1 MSRRRRRNEHIVSL
15 FPFLSILACVIGV
28 LTLMIT
34 AMALGQLDPGQVR
47 AAERLVYIQQRMDH
61 RFTAAKEKSDQDRE
75 EIERIKRLIDEAES
89 IRKQLES
96 ARAELDK
103 LEAERQKQLLAAT
116 PNDKNSAQ
124 MLADANR
131 LRLRVADLEPELNQL
146 LEQIRMLKEELEQR
160 KQKPEEATVTIRPSG
175 SGTDLIPSFVE
186 CTASGI
192 LLHTYEPSVHVR
204 RGDLAKSEPFLKLLD
219 EVAGSDDRTVIFLL
233 REDGLGTYYVARGIA
248 RSRFARNGKLP
259 VVGHGRLDLSLFD
272 EIIARNKA
280 KHGK

>member
-1 MSRRRRRNEHIVSL
+1 MARRRRKNDHVVSL

-28 LTLMIT
+28 LTLLIT
-34 AMALGQLDPGQVR
+34 ALALGQLDPGQVQ
-47 AAERLVYIQQRMDH
+47 AAERMVYVQQRMDQ
-61 RFTAAKEKSDQDRE
+61 RYVAAKEQAERERE
-75 EIERIKRLIDEAES
+75 EIERIKRLIEEAES

-103 LEAERQKQLLAAT
+103 LEAERRKQLMAAA

-124 MLADANR
+124 MLSEANR

-146 LEQIRMLKEELEQR
+146 IEQIRMLKEELEQR

-192 LLHTYEPSVHVR
+192 LLHGYDPPVHVR

-219 EVAGSDDRTVIFLL
+219 EVANVDDRSVIFLL

-248 RSRFARNGKLP
+248 RSRYARNGKLP

>member
-1 MSRRRRRNEHIVSL
+1 MSRRRHKNDHIVSL

-34 AMALGQLDPGQVR
+34 ALALGQLDPGQVR
-47 AAERLVYIQQRMDH
+47 AAERMVYVQQRMDN
-61 RFTAAKEKSDQDRE
+61 RYAEAKEKTDKDRKE
-75 EIERIKRLIDEAES
+75 VERIKRLIDEAES

-96 ARAELDK
+96 ARAEYEK
-103 LEAERQKQLLAAT
+103 LQTEQRKQLLSAT
-116 PNDKNSAQ
+116 PDNKNSAQ
-124 MLADANR
+124 MLANANR

-146 LEQIRMLKEELEQR
+146 LEQIRMLKEELAQR

-192 LLHTYEPSVHVR
+192 LLHTYEPPVHVR
-204 RGDLAKSEPFLKLLD
+204 RGDLAKSEPFLNLLD
-219 EVAGSDDRTVIFLL
+219 EVANSDERTVIFLL

-272 EIIARNKA
+272 DIIARNKA